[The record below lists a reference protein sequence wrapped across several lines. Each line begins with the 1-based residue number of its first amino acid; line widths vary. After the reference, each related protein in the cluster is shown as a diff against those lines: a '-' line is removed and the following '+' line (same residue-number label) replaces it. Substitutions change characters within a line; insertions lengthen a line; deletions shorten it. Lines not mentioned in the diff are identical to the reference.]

1 MPFII
6 PDSEVILYSNVKIT
20 DGEQIAFPS
29 LSSQNAYFANHIV
42 TRVQNCSYIR
52 KSRSLRLEVPSATVA
67 NCNYVSFKNT
77 SFENKTIYARIVN
90 WEYVNNV
97 TTDIQYAID
106 WFQTYCF
113 DVEYENAFI
122 KREHLSSAD
131 YVKAQTNPFD
141 PSIYEFQTAE
151 QLPVGHT
158 LEDLPSVGNTASIV
172 GQTADNSN
180 IAIVMFISD
189 FNTEAIS
196 QDYADFLTIFAPPT
210 GYVIKPDGTTIPD
223 TLTPP
228 HRVPR
233 AYGIYCI
240 NAGQNHLDKFAD
252 ALDWLSI
259 HDLTHQVIGVYAIPQ
274 SYVTNY
280 MISGQFSLNKS
291 LTPLSY
297 NIVNRKLY
305 LSPFQYIRVYNNEGD
320 IKEYHYE
327 DFATIR
333 TGGMSKSGILYF
345 VMTLDGMP
353 AISLI
358 PQQYN
363 VTIASS
369 GKEGNALQELNINER
384 IDAVNIMQL
393 GYSSDA
399 FLAYLSSQYA
409 KTVGD
414 RTRYQEDY
422 DSKRYIFDAVDAGLT
437 AGNAVGDILNASS
450 NAAEGNYGGAVK
462 SVVSAMGGI
471 NDTFRQMSD
480 LEYDVYRNYGLPA
493 LIAQARSTG
502 GTNEEINSVFGN
514 SRRVHIANEY
524 HAGSGTGAL
533 PFYAGFALNPNW
545 FLIVQV
551 KLKDSILQTYDRFF
565 SMYGYTSNRI
575 AVPKVCN
582 YIKGSA
588 DASLIPHFDTEIES
602 AGMTYCSTRNM
613 HVISPLS
620 IVSEYIESLFNAGCR
635 FHRGDRLT

>member
-29 LSSQNAYFANHIV
+29 LSSQTSYFTNHIV

-97 TTDIQYAID
+97 TTDIQYTID

-158 LEDLPSVGNTASIV
+158 LEDLPSVGSTASIV

-196 QDYADFLTIFAPPT
+196 QDYADFLTIFAPPN
-210 GYVIKPDGTTIPD
+210 GYVVKPDGTTVPD
-223 TLTPP
+223 TLSPP
-228 HRVPR
+228 HRIPR
-233 AYGIYCI
+233 AYGIYCL
-240 NAGQNHLDKFAD
+240 NAGQNQLEKFAD
-252 ALDWLSI
+252 ALDWLSV
-259 HDLTHQVIGVYAIPQ
+259 HDLTHQVIGVYALPQ

-291 LTPLSY
+291 LTPLGY

-345 VMTLDGMP
+345 VMTLDGLP

-363 VTIASS
+363 ITISNTEN
-369 GKEGNALQELNINER
+369 GLQELNVNER
-384 IDAVNIMQL
+384 IDVVNIMQL

-409 KTVGD
+409 KTVGN
-414 RTRYQEDY
+414 RTTYDEDY
-422 DSKRYIFDAVDAGLT
+422 DAKRIVSNIADASLDAVSSGAKFATLDVEGGVAG
-437 AGNAVGDILNASS
+437 ANRSFAKFNEIEHDINK
-450 NAAEGNYGGAVK
+450 NYREP
-462 SVVSAMGGI
+462 S
-471 NDTFRQMSD
+471 
-480 LEYDVYRNYGLPA
+480 
-493 LIAQARSTG
+493 LIEQARSTG
-502 GTNEEINSVFGN
+502 ASNQEINSVFGN
-514 SRRVHIANEY
+514 AKRVHVANEY
-524 HAGSGTGAL
+524 HAGSSSGAL

-545 FLIVQV
+545 FLVVQV

-565 SMYGYTSNRI
+565 SMYGYASNRI
-575 AVPKVCN
+575 AIPKVCN
-582 YIKGSA
+582 FIKGSS
-588 DASLIPHFDTEIES
+588 DANAIPHFDTEIES
-602 AGMTYCSTRNM
+602 AGMTYCSTANM

-620 IVSEYIESLFNAGCR
+620 VVSDYIESLFNSGCR